1 MLYFIGDPHFG
12 HANIIRL
19 CGRPF
24 EDVESMDREMI
35 RLWNAR
41 VRPEDTVWILGDL
54 FFRHKDPVAVLEQL
68 TGKKRLILGNHDGSW
83 TGKVDL
89 SAFFEEVTLMAEW
102 TDGQRRYTLCHYPLL
117 TWNTA
122 GKSFMV
128 HGHIHGN
135 TNSDYW
141 PLLLVRDNVLNAG
154 VEVNGYQPVTFEELL
169 KNNQVWKRA
178 HQVESELTRNP
189 ELRRD

>member
-1 MLYFIGDPHFG
+1 MLYFIGDTHFG

-24 EDVESMDREMI
+24 EDVETMDREMI

-54 FFRHKDPVAVLEQL
+54 FFRHRTPATVLEQL
-68 TGKKRLILGNHDGSW
+68 KGKKRLILGNHDSSW

-89 SAFFEEVTLMAEW
+89 TLYFEEVTRMAEIS
-102 TDGQRRYTLCHYPLL
+102 DRQRRITLCHYPLL
-117 TWNTA
+117 TWDSP
-122 GKSFMV
+122 GRSFMV

-135 TNSDYW
+135 TNADYW
-141 PLLLVRDNVLNAG
+141 PLLCIRDNVLNAG
-154 VEVNGYQPVTFEELL
+154 VEVNGYQPVTFEELQA
-169 KNNQVWKRA
+169 NNRVWKRA
-178 HQVESELTRNP
+178 HWEENEWTRDP

>member
-54 FFRHKDPVAVLEQL
+54 FFRHNL
-68 TGKKRLILGNHDGSW
+68 N
-83 TGKVDL
+83 
-89 SAFFEEVTLMAEW
+89 FFGL
-102 TDGQRRYTLCHYPLL
+102 
-117 TWNTA
+117 
-122 GKSFMV
+122 
-128 HGHIHGN
+128 
-135 TNSDYW
+135 
-141 PLLLVRDNVLNAG
+141 
-154 VEVNGYQPVTFEELL
+154 
-169 KNNQVWKRA
+169 
-178 HQVESELTRNP
+178 
-189 ELRRD
+189 